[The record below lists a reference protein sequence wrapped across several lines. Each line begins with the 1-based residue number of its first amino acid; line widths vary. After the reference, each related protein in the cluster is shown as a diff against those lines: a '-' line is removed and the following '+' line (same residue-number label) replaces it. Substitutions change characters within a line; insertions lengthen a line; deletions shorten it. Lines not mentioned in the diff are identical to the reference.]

1 MNYDLLINFIKEHYP
16 ENREGIIALHEPIL
30 DGKEKEY
37 LIDCIDTGYVSTVGA
52 YVTKFE
58 DQLKKVTGSQY
69 AVAMVNGTCALHIAL
84 MISGVT
90 ENTEVIVQPL
100 TFIATCNAVKYA
112 GAYPVFVDVDLNTMG
127 MCPKALRRFLETE
140 TEEREGKRFNKKTN
154 RLISACVPMHVFG
167 HACDIKEISKICSEH
182 NIPLIE
188 DAAEAIGSYSDNKH
202 LGTFGQI
209 GMLSFNGNKTITCG
223 GGGALIT
230 DDESLAQKARHLS
243 TTARIREGF
252 EFIHDAIGYNY
263 RLTNVNA
270 AIGCAQ
276 LERLEEFI
284 KVKRHMAKAYEAF
297 ISDLDGLQFMTEP
310 QNTKSNYWFNTVKMA
325 NRKSR
330 DELLERAQKNNIQC
344 RPVWKLM
351 PDMPMY
357 KSCEHDGYA
366 NASELYERLVNIPS
380 SANAI
385 LNK

>member
-154 RLISACVPMHVFG
+154 RI
-167 HACDIKEISKICSEH
+167 IRSKFF
-182 NIPLIE
+182 P
-188 DAAEAIGSYSDNKH
+188 
-202 LGTFGQI
+202 
-209 GMLSFNGNKTITCG
+209 
-223 GGGALIT
+223 
-230 DDESLAQKARHLS
+230 
-243 TTARIREGF
+243 
-252 EFIHDAIGYNY
+252 
-263 RLTNVNA
+263 
-270 AIGCAQ
+270 
-276 LERLEEFI
+276 
-284 KVKRHMAKAYEAF
+284 
-297 ISDLDGLQFMTEP
+297 
-310 QNTKSNYWFNTVKMA
+310 
-325 NRKSR
+325 
-330 DELLERAQKNNIQC
+330 
-344 RPVWKLM
+344 
-351 PDMPMY
+351 
-357 KSCEHDGYA
+357 
-366 NASELYERLVNIPS
+366 
-380 SANAI
+380 
-385 LNK
+385 